1 MIKIIFSSLCV
12 CVCFS
17 KKKKK
22 KLLSTSKTRRMIHPL
37 LIFMTD
43 PTIDDEEGAPFL
55 NSSKYLKIFLE
66 SN

>member
-1 MIKIIFSSLCV
+1 MCLFL
-12 CVCFS
+12 